1 MNRSKAL
8 FIEEHRDAAEN
19 LSEGQIFSAF
29 DFPITH
35 SYDFGNEIRS
45 SQPAYMIYLGPDKR
59 PHAPW
64 NHIRFLTVLKN
75 GDTIVTSENR
85 GEIETYLDKGWIK
98 KSDKL
103 SQQRSQLL
111 QEIKNY
117 LSVRQAKEKENVQIV
132 GTEVKIG
139 ENATPVDLPPEIKNN
154 LLSFLGRYPDDEN
167 KFPNDYINEFNKKDD
182 KDDDQKA
189 GRHRKKTRKS
199 KKSRKFKKSKKYRK
213 TRKSRKTKKTLF
225 NK

>member
-8 FIEEHRDAAEN
+8 FIEEHRDAIEN

-29 DFPITH
+29 DFPITY
-35 SYDFGNEIRS
+35 SYDFENEIRS

-64 NHIRFLTVLKN
+64 NHIRFLTILKN

-98 KSDKL
+98 KSNN
-103 SQQRSQLL
+103 RTQLL

-117 LSVRQAKEKENVQIV
+117 LPERQAKEKENVQIV
-132 GTEVKIG
+132 GSEVKIG
-139 ENATPVDLPPEIKNN
+139 ESATRVDLPPEIKNN
-154 LLSFLGRYPDDEN
+154 LLSFLGRYPDEEN
-167 KFPNDYINEFNKKDD
+167 RFPNDYINEYSKKDD
-182 KDDDQKA
+182 KDDNQKA
-189 GRHRKKTRKS
+189 GRRRKKTRKS
-199 KKSRKFKKSKKYRK
+199 KKSRK
-213 TRKSRKTKKTLF
+213 TRKSRKSRKSRKH
-225 NK
+225 